1 MIAREIAL
9 ALGGGRREGRGWR
22 SRCPLHGGNSLTLR
36 DGRTQLLVR
45 CWSGCG
51 AADILAE
58 LRARGLI
65 KGLNER
71 VYPWRQEALR
81 QREAAVLQAEI
92 ARLRRRIA
100 GARAVYGRGAAAG
113 GSPVEVYLRSRGITI
128 PLPPVLRWVRHC
140 LHRNGRYYPA
150 MVAPIV
156 DVDGEQTAVHK
167 TFLRPD
173 GAGKADL
180 LKAEQRE
187 TGGLLKGGAVR
198 LAPPRDGKIV
208 IAEGLESALAAM
220 QMFELPGWAAI
231 YAGGIATLEL
241 PAEVRTVLIAADHDA
256 NGVGQRAALV
266 AYQRWT
272 GERRTARILLP
283 PTAGQDFND
292 VLGEVEQSGQ

>member
-1 MIAREIAL
+1 
-9 ALGGGRREGRGWR
+9 
-22 SRCPLHGGNSLTLR
+22 
-36 DGRTQLLVR
+36 
-45 CWSGCG
+45 
-51 AADILAE
+51 
-58 LRARGLI
+58 
-65 KGLNER
+65 
-71 VYPWRQEALR
+71 
-81 QREAAVLQAEI
+81 
-92 ARLRRRIA
+92 
-100 GARAVYGRGAAAG
+100 
-113 GSPVEVYLRSRGITI
+113 
-128 PLPPVLRWVRHC
+128 
-140 LHRNGRYYPA
+140 

-180 LKAEQRE
+180 PKAEQRE

-256 NGVGQRAALV
+256 NGVGQRAALA

-272 GERRTARILLP
+272 GQRHTARILLP

>member
-1 MIAREIAL
+1 ML

-22 SRCPLHGGNSLTLR
+22 VTCPVHGGRSLTLR
-36 DGRTQLLVR
+36 DGHSGLLVH
-45 CWSGCG
+45 CWAGCA

-58 LRARGLI
+58 LRARRLLAGASEARSS
-65 KGLNER
+65 ER
-71 VYPWRQEALR
+71 LEQLR
-81 QREAAVLQAEI
+81 QTAARTEAEK
-92 ARLRRRIA
+92 LRRRIA
-100 GARAVYGRGAAAG
+100 GARAVYGRGTAAS
-113 GSPVEVYLRSRGITI
+113 GSPIEVYLRSRGITI
-128 PLPPVLRWVRHC
+128 PLPSVLRWVQYC
-140 LHRNGRYYPA
+140 LHRNAHYYPA

-156 DVDGEQTAVHK
+156 DVDGEQTATHK

-173 GAGKADL
+173 GTGKADL
-180 LKAEQRE
+180 PKREQRE
-187 TGGLLKGGAVR
+187 SSGLLKGGAVR

-220 QMFELPGWAAI
+220 QMFDLPGWAAI